1 MRFGSAEQ
9 LKKQVEK
16 KPSNVWRCGDGAQ
29 PKAPSAGGILNS
41 DQGKRSLDSAQRVKS
56 EAAAEAAREA
66 AAAAISWRSYKVR
79 VVITLSDVITAMKFA
94 PLNGLFWETLNQTRA
109 KKKATLQT
117 QANNSEQKRPY
128 EIRRGSLRS
137 SKRC

>member
-1 MRFGSAEQ
+1 MNA
-9 LKKQVEK
+9 
-16 KPSNVWRCGDGAQ
+16 
-29 PKAPSAGGILNS
+29 
-41 DQGKRSLDSAQRVKS
+41 
-56 EAAAEAAREA
+56 EAAAEHARLA

-79 VVITLSDVITAMKFA
+79 VVITLSEIVITAMKFA